1 MSNQTDLIREAVRDW
16 FSREGAKVETI
27 KNPKAEFLFKVKFMR
42 FIFTVVRPNDQR
54 FLQIE
59 SQIMISP
66 QHQKLLS
73 VEKMREFQMNAM
85 KFSFQEGFNMW
96 LRGSTTGMGS
106 ISQDEYN
113 MYVAQLNAMLKGREL
128 PSRVSSYEI
137 TGTTLIRGR
146 DGLEPAVV
154 DVSCTIDG
162 KPLVIH
168 AVEGEPLSWAD

>member
-1 MSNQTDLIREAVRDW
+1 MIDQLGKIVGSGSLN
-16 FSREGAKVETI
+16 ETVPVGEPGGLGGVQGFLDGI
-27 KNPKAEFLFKVKFMR
+27 KQGGDFE
-42 FIFTVVRPNDQR
+42 
-54 FLQIE
+54 
-59 SQIMISP
+59 
-66 QHQKLLS
+66 
-73 VEKMREFQMNAM
+73 
-85 KFSFQEGFNMW
+85 EGFNMW
-96 LRGSTTGMGS
+96 LRGSTSGMGT

-113 MYVAQLNAMLKGREL
+113 LYVAQLNAMLKEREL
-128 PSRVSSYEI
+128 PNRISSYEI